1 MSALHEKLPPNCIH
15 THPSHRSHT
24 VDSYCIPYTYAAR
37 HCDSLSLLA
46 SLGADFRFCNSAC
59 QLEVASV
66 VEPDILGELS
76 VNPEGHAGGQTAG
89 TDGND
94 VPRREDL
101 EEDLAFLRTILR
113 TDRVVPFCDAQANGG
128 VISGQDA
135 LGLGLVTKVTEN
147 PHMDALTLAH
157 MIAAGSPDAVSAAKQ
172 LYV

>member
-1 MSALHEKLPPNCIH
+1 M
-15 THPSHRSHT
+15 
-24 VDSYCIPYTYAAR
+24 
-37 HCDSLSLLA
+37 LA

-66 VEPDILGELS
+66 VEPDILGELT
-76 VNPEGHAGGQTAG
+76 VNPEGHAGGQAAG

-94 VPRREDL
+94 EPRREDL

-113 TDRVVPFCDAQANGG
+113 TDRVVPFCDAQTNGG

-172 LYV
+172 LYVYA